1 MACSLFSCK
10 KRYDMIEIPKQF
22 FVAGT
27 DTGIGKSLVSAMLMS
42 SLDATYWKPIQ
53 SGLDEETDSEF
64 VQRVSEVDDSKIIEE
79 RWRLTAPMSPHASAD
94 IDGVSIGLND
104 FSLPQFT
111 TRHMIVEG
119 AGGLLVPINW
129 QHTMLDLIDHLGLP
143 VLLVAKSGLG
153 TLNHT
158 LLSLK
163 ALRDRSITV
172 FGVILSGTYH
182 DSNRETLRHFG
193 GLSIYEV
200 GYLTSINRKTL
211 QSAFSQLVSL
221 EK

>member
-1 MACSLFSCK
+1 
-10 KRYDMIEIPKQF
+10 MIEIPKQF

-27 DTGIGKSLVSAMLMS
+27 DTGIGKTLVCAMLMS
-42 SLDATYWKPIQ
+42 CLDATYWKPIQ
-53 SGLDEETDSEF
+53 SGLDDETDTEF
-64 VQRVSEVDDSKIIEE
+64 VQRVSEVDDSRIIAE

-94 IDGVSIGLND
+94 IDGVSIDLTD
-104 FSLPQFT
+104 FSVPKFT

-129 QHTMLDLIDHLGLP
+129 RYTMLDLIHHLGLP
-143 VLLVAKSGLG
+143 VLLVAKSRLG

-163 ALRDRSITV
+163 ALRDRNINV
-172 FGVILSGTYH
+172 FGVILSGPYH

-193 GLSIYEV
+193 GLSIYEI
-200 GYLTSINRKTL
+200 GHLTSINKKTL
-211 QSAFSQLVSL
+211 QNAFSQLVSL